1 MKRLLRCA
9 LLAAQL
15 AACHHESAEQAQ
27 AKALLDRGVA
37 AYQKADYAA
46 AWPLFEQAAQA
57 GHMKA
62 PRYLGLMYLHGNG
75 IAADAAQ
82 AFAQFQIAAD
92 KGDIT
97 SQYWLGYLYENGI
110 GTAQDLAQARH
121 WYEISAQRGDHIAAP
136 AMTALGRLYEQG
148 KGVTA
153 NRATA
158 VTWYE
163 KAAAKGQI
171 ETQAAEAR
179 LNARE

>member
-15 AACHHESAEQAQ
+15 AACHHESAGQAQ

-46 AWPLFEQAAQA
+46 AWPLFEEAAQA

-82 AFAQFQIAAD
+82 AFAQFQNDRALPL
-92 KGDIT
+92 K
-97 SQYWLGYLYENGI
+97 SHPLGGFCLFRLFAGGRSI
-110 GTAQDLAQARH
+110 RGWGRCCRR
-121 WYEISAQRGDHIAAP
+121 ISRWRYVRKHRRRSP
-136 AMTALGRLYEQG
+136 RL
-148 KGVTA
+148 
-153 NRATA
+153 RF
-158 VTWYE
+158 
-163 KAAAKGQI
+163 
-171 ETQAAEAR
+171 
-179 LNARE
+179 

>member
-15 AACHHESAEQAQ
+15 AACHHESAGQAQ

-46 AWPLFEQAAQA
+46 
-57 GHMKA
+57 
-62 PRYLGLMYLHGNG
+62 GLMYWHGNG

-158 VTWYE
+158 VAWYE
-163 KAAAKGQI
+163 KAAATGDSEAQ
-171 ETQAAEAR
+171 TALAR
-179 LNARE
+179 LKAGE